1 MGKPRKIVF
10 RPRARMLLLL
20 GDQLIRDAGLAVFEL
35 VKNSYDADASRCTV
49 TMHDLT
55 NPEIARI
62 VIHDTGTG
70 MDVDTV
76 KNVWLEPG
84 TENRASQRL
93 RGRRSPK
100 YRRLPLGEKGVGR
113 FAAHKLGREIELVT
127 RVIGKSEV
135 VVRINWDDFERARY
149 LSDVNISVS
158 ERSPQ
163 LFSGSKHGTRIE
175 IQRLRETWTRGK
187 VRDLYRA
194 VNSICSPYNNP
205 KDFQARLLL
214 NPKSDWL
221 DKLLDIRA
229 VLKLSLFRATGYM
242 QGNEI
247 VYNYRFVPLLGMET
261 RIKGRQRPN
270 LRAQLMRVY
279 PKKKLDLDVVGG
291 IGKVRF
297 EFHIF
302 DREPS
307 VLELTSDKAGLKT
320 FLDVNGGVRV
330 YRDRMRV
337 FDFGEPGN
345 DWLGLGGRRVNIPTR
360 SISNNLILGAV
371 SLDSRTSKNLI
382 EKTNREG
389 FIENDAYEALQQAV
403 LFAITQVEAER
414 QIDKQRLRSQ
424 YSRIKQKEPVL
435 DDLSQ
440 LRVQL
445 EKRGLITELGSYLDR
460 IERQFIEVRERLL
473 TAAGPGLTLTV
484 VIHEVEKI
492 IKEIV
497 TVVKRGADKP
507 RLTSLVEH
515 LSQMI
520 DGLAYFARKSGNSRE
535 RGSLLIKQ
543 ALFNTEF
550 RLDAHRIKAVNGSV
564 AGDRDFSIK
573 CARRLIIASLMN
585 LIDNSIYWL
594 ESKAASKKLVYL
606 GTTFELDNKPSIV
619 VADNGPGFV
628 DPPEYLTEPF
638 FSRKPDGMGL
648 GLHIANEVMKIHK
661 GQLLFPDQS
670 QLSLPKDFTGAIVA
684 LQFPKEL

>member
-1 MGKPRKIVF
+1 
-10 RPRARMLLLL
+10 MLLLL

-49 TMHDLT
+49 TMHDLAE
-55 NPEIARI
+55 PEKARI

-70 MDVDTV
+70 MDIDTV
-76 KNVWLEPG
+76 RNVWLEPG
-84 TENRASQRL
+84 TENRATQR
-93 RGRRSPK
+93 RRDRRSGK

-127 RVIGKSEV
+127 RMARKSEV
-135 VVRINWDDFERARY
+135 VVRIDWDEFEKARY

-175 IQRLRETWTRGK
+175 IKRLRETWTRGK

-214 NPKSDWL
+214 EPKSDWL

-229 VLKLSLFRATGYM
+229 VLKLSLFRASGYM
-242 QGNEI
+242 QGNDL
-247 VYNYRFVPLLGMET
+247 VYSYRFVPLPGMEE
-261 RIKGRQRPN
+261 RIKGRLRTN
-270 LRAQLMRVY
+270 LRAELMRVY
-279 PKKKLDLDVVGG
+279 PKKERLDLDGVGR
-291 IGKVRF
+291 IGRISF

-307 VLELTSDKAGLKT
+307 VLELTSDKAGLKD
-320 FLDVNGGVRV
+320 FLDANGGVRV

-345 DWLGLGGRRVNIPTR
+345 DWLDLNSRRVNIPTR
-360 SISNNLILGAV
+360 RISNNVILGEV
-371 SLDSRTSKNLI
+371 SLDSRTSRDLI

-389 FIENDAYEALQQAV
+389 FIENDAYEAFQQAV

-414 QIDKQRLRSQ
+414 HIDKQRLRNQ
-424 YSRIKQKEPVL
+424 YSRVKQKEPVL
-435 DDLSQ
+435 EDLSQ
-440 LRVQL
+440 LRAQL
-445 EKRGLITELGSYLDR
+445 ENKGLIAELGGYLDR

-484 VIHEVEKI
+484 IIHEVEKI
-492 IKEIV
+492 IKEMV
-497 TVVKRGADKP
+497 TVVKRGADRS
-507 RLTSLVEH
+507 RLTALVEH
-515 LSQMI
+515 LAQMI
-520 DGLAYFARKSGNSRE
+520 DGLAFFARKSGNSRE
-535 RGSLLIKQ
+535 RASQLIRQ

-550 RLDAHRIKAVNGSV
+550 RLHAHRIQAVNGIEV
-564 AGDRDFSIK
+564 GERDFNIK

-594 ESKAASKKLVYL
+594 ESKGAPKKLVYV
-606 GTTFELDNKPSIV
+606 GTTLELDNKPAIV
-619 VADNGPGFV
+619 VADNGPGFI

-648 GLHIANEVMKIHK
+648 GLHIANEIMKIHK
-661 GQLLFPDQS
+661 GQLLFPDKE
-670 QLSLPKDFTGAIVA
+670 QLTLPKGFTGAIVA